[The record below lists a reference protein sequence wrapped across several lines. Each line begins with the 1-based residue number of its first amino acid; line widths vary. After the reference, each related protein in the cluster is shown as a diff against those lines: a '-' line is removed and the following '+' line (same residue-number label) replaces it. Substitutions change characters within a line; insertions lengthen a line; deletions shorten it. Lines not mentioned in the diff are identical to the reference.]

1 MSSISLCNAAA
12 SSSSFSRCLASI
24 CIFLTSSFDIPTVLI
39 VTAARE
45 DGRDDI
51 ADSTYVTVRLADIVW
66 DALADLCS

>member
-24 CIFLTSSFDIPTVLI
+24 CIFLTSSFDIPAVLI

-51 ADSTYVTVRLADIVW
+51 ADST
-66 DALADLCS
+66 